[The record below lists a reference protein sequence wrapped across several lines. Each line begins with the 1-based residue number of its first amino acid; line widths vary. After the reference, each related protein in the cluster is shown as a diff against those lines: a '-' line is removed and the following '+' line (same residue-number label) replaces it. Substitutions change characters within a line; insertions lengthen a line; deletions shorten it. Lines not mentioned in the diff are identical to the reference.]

1 MVEEELKNAKILII
15 DDDALSVQMLEL
27 LMRKAGY
34 SDIIGTTDPTQAS
47 ALYSRHY
54 PDLVLLDLNMP
65 VMDGFEVLKALSRM
79 ERRSYLPV
87 MVLTAE
93 TDDETRLKALDL
105 GAKDFLAKPY
115 SHVEA
120 LLRIKNML
128 EVRLLH
134 QQLRDQNRTLEE
146 KVRQRTRELRE
157 TQLEI
162 VQRLGLA
169 AEYRDNET
177 GQHIVRMS
185 LYSEALA
192 RAYGLGETDCEL
204 ILYASP
210 MHDVGKIGISDT
222 ILLKPGKLTEE
233 EFAIMKTHTT
243 IGAKVFDGNNSK
255 LLETARTIAL
265 SHHERWD
272 GNGYPQGLKGE
283 DIPLFGRIVSICDVF
298 DALTSDRPYKKAWPV
313 DEAVAEIVR
322 QSGRQFDPRLVSVF
336 EEILPEILAI
346 KDAHLDVDEAAAAI
360 AI

>member
-1 MVEEELKNAKILII
+1 MDIPSVLKDELKNAKILIV
-15 DDDALSVQMLEL
+15 DDELLSVQMLEL

-34 SDIIGTTDPTQAS
+34 SEIISTTDPTQAAS
-47 ALYSRHY
+47 LYSRHY

-65 VMDGFEVLKALSRM
+65 EMDGFEVLKALSRM

-105 GAKDFLAKPY
+105 GARDFLAKPY

-134 QQLRDQNRTLEE
+134 QQLRDQNRNLED
-146 KVRQRTRELRE
+146 KVQQRTQALRE

-185 LYSEALA
+185 LYSAALA
-192 RAYGLGETDCEL
+192 RAHGLSEADCEL
-204 ILYASP
+204 ILNAAP

-222 ILLKPGKLTEE
+222 ILLKPGKLTVE
-233 EFAIMKTHTT
+233 EFEIMKTHTT
-243 IGAKVFDGNNSK
+243 IGAKVLDGQRSN
-255 LLETARTIAL
+255 LVETARVIAL
-265 SHHERWD
+265 THHERWD
-272 GNGYPQGLKGE
+272 GTGYPQGLSGE

-298 DALTSDRPYKKAWPV
+298 DALTSERPYKKAWLV
-313 DEAVAEIVR
+313 EEAMAELVK
-322 QSGRQFDPRLVSVF
+322 QKGKQFDPELVPLF
-336 EEILPEILAI
+336 EKILPEILAI
-346 KDAHLDVDEAAAAI
+346 KAQHVDE
-360 AI
+360 